1 MRERPVWRPTARAD
15 EGVGSAI
22 MKLHAMGPF
31 DEGDDPPHS
40 CWIGLNDQ
48 AQEGRFVWS
57 DASSV
62 DFYNFN
68 PAEPNGASRHS
79 PRPHSSVNPPHL

>member
-48 AQEGRFVWS
+48 AGSDEGLLLL
-57 DASSV
+57 
-62 DFYNFN
+62 Y
-68 PAEPNGASRHS
+68 
-79 PRPHSSVNPPHL
+79 RPHSRVYGESLQVQQSC